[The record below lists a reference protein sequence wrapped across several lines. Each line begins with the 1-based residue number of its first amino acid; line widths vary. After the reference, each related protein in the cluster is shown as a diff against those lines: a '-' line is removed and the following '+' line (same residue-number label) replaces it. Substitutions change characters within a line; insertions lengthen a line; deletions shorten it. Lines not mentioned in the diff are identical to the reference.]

1 MKSTKSNYPKSR
13 FARSGP
19 DRVGKILKTVW
30 SPESGH
36 LRWSPQR
43 GEYIDNDQALNEEEL
58 LAKRKQNYRDSLRL
72 RESSEDLNAS
82 SSVNPSPA
90 KQPSAHPLL
99 SRYLETLKDQ
109 LRDTGSPD

>member
-58 LAKRKQNYRDSLRL
+58 LAKRKQNYRDSLQPS
-72 RESSEDLNAS
+72 ESNADSKPS
-82 SSVNPSPA
+82 SSVSPSPA
-90 KQPSAHPLL
+90 KQPSLHP
-99 SRYLETLKDQ
+99 SIGRYLETLKKAASGT
-109 LRDTGSPD
+109 DTQD

>member
-1 MKSTKSNYPKSR
+1 MKSTKLNSPKSR

-58 LAKRKQNYRDSLRL
+58 LAKRKQNYRDSLRPS
-72 RESSEDLNAS
+72 ESSEGLKQS
-82 SSVNPSPA
+82 SSVNQKAERRPSLH
-90 KQPSAHPLL
+90 PSIG
-99 SRYLETLKDQ
+99 RYLETLKKAASGT
-109 LRDTGSPD
+109 DTQD

>member
-36 LRWSPQR
+36 LRWSPQC

-58 LAKRKQNYRDSLRL
+58 LAKRKQNYRDSLQPS
-72 RESSEDLNAS
+72 ESSEDSKPS
-82 SSVNPSPA
+82 SSASPKAERRPSLH
-90 KQPSAHPLL
+90 PSIGL
-99 SRYLETLKDQ
+99 YLETLKKAASGT
-109 LRDTGSPD
+109 DTHD

>member
-36 LRWSPQR
+36 LRWSPKR
-43 GEYIDNDQALNEEEL
+43 GEYIDNDQALNEEES
-58 LAKRKQNYRDSLRL
+58 LAKRKQNYRDSLQL
-72 RESSEDLNAS
+72 SESSEDLKPS
-82 SSVNPSPA
+82 SWVNPSPA

-99 SRYLETLKDQ
+99 SRYLETLKGQ
-109 LRDTGSPD
+109 LKGTDTQD

>member
-1 MKSTKSNYPKSR
+1 
-13 FARSGP
+13 
-19 DRVGKILKTVW
+19 VGRILTTVW

-58 LAKRKQNYRDSLRL
+58 LAKRKQNYQDSLQPS
-72 RESSEDLNAS
+72 ESNADLNAS

-90 KQPSAHPLL
+90 KRPSAHPLL

-109 LRDTGSPD
+109 LKDTDSRD